1 MRTMLKV
8 DGKWVTEQAPDSA
21 QDLSKWLWAHDGE
34 EAVVADDQG
43 GIYYC
48 GNESVLQFYRSNGKT
63 ARMFIVLD
71 DRLRS
76 GT

>member
-21 QDLSKWLWAHDGE
+21 QKLNKWIWANDGQ
-34 EAVVADDQG
+34 EAVVADDQAE
-43 GIYYC
+43 IYYC
-48 GNESVLQFYRSNGKT
+48 GNESVLQFYRSKGKT
-63 ARMFIVLD
+63 AEMFNVLD
-71 DRLRS
+71 ERLRA